1 MRLAIFGSTGDLG
14 IPLVKQAL
22 AAGHDV
28 VAYARDPARLKIAH
42 SRLTVVQGEY
52 FDGEAIERA
61 VIGTDAVL
69 SVLKP
74 RCYSKEKPV
83 TEWTVHILEAMK
95 RQGVRRIVA
104 VSTVSAMSLDDLP
117 SVSFKLR
124 LAVGIDKF
132 TIGPAYEDMVSVVN
146 VIRESGLDWTIVRMP
161 VVTNSPKTGVV
172 RVSSSDGKTEVGA
185 KISRE
190 DLAAFL
196 LSQVS
201 DLKYLRQ
208 TPLVSN

>member
-14 IPLVKQAL
+14 IPIVKQAL

-28 VAYARDPARLKIAH
+28 VAYARDPAKLKITH
-42 SRLTVVQGEY
+42 HRLTVVHGEY
-52 FDGEAIERA
+52 FDREAIERA
-61 VIGTDAVL
+61 VSGADAVL

-83 TEWTVHILEAMK
+83 TVWTVNILEAMK
-95 RQGVRRIVA
+95 RHGVSRIVA
-104 VSTVSAMSLDDLP
+104 VSTVSAIGLDDLP
-117 SVSFKLR
+117 SVSFKMK

-132 TIGPAYEDMVSVVN
+132 TIGPAYEDMVSTVEM
-146 VIRESGLDWTIVRMP
+146 IRTSGLDWTIVRMP
-161 VVTNSPKTGVV
+161 MVTNSPKTGII
-172 RVSSSDGKTEVGA
+172 RVSSPDGKTEVGA

-196 LSQVS
+196 LQQVTDS
-201 DLKYLRQ
+201 RYLRQ